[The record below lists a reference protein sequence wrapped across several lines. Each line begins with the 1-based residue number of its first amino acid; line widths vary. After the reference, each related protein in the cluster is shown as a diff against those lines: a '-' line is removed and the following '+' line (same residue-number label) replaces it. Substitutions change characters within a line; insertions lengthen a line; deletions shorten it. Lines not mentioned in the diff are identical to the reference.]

1 MRQPQTRPRSA
12 VSTALPSAAHRQ
24 CGYRQVA
31 VHEIEILSEPRDFCY
46 GVVVLIEL
54 TAVVLT
60 DVTGTTIIDVSGLPK
75 EVPIYS
81 PYGEFSVRS
90 GSWRIL

>member
-1 MRQPQTRPRSA
+1 M
-12 VSTALPSAAHRQ
+12 
-24 CGYRQVA
+24 A
-31 VHEIEILSEPRDFCY
+31 VHKIEILSEPRDFCY
-46 GVVVLIEL
+46 GVVALNEL

-60 DVTGTTIIDVSGLPK
+60 DVTGTTIVDVSGLPK

-81 PYGEFSVRS
+81 LYDEFSVRS